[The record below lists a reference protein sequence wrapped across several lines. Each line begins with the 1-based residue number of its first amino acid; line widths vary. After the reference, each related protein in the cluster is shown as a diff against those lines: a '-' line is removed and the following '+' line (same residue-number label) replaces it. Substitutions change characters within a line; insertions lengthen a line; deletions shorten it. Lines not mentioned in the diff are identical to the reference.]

1 MTRLDAPTR
10 DLGEEVVERVVAA
23 RDDQNTLL
31 GEAAVEVADD
41 LHDHVGLAG
50 ARRPHH
56 QRQSRAHS
64 AADGLH
70 LRGREAER
78 VFHDGVG
85 ERGQFGRSVGVC
97 VGRSICGDDNLL
109 RFLLA
114 FLIVRRES
122 DTERR
127 LRRRLRQFLAAL
139 RPERHHI
146 LRKRLHHMSRIHK
159 SVGEVDRRSLRR
171 HSRVLRSSRVSESQQ
186 HSLQPSRHR
195 SLSLGGHLQLSRR
208 RQHGLEGVAGGV
220 ASHQQVEGGVG
231 VFDLP
236 FRHARHVPLVLRRV
250 QSHLQPPLLPRT
262 LLADVRRRRVVER
275 NALFILHADHL
286 APADDENSLL
296 LQEINTV
303 DVADGNRD
311 FFPQL
316 LSEGILVFVAIS
328 GDHMDEEENGMFSNT
343 LPALSPFSL
352 QPPNTKHH
360 LSRHL
365 PRDRLSHAGTS
376 HGGERKAG

>member
-1 MTRLDAPTR
+1 MQRLQLGLRTSAGHRALEQLDARNDDGGEEGGGGLAGVSHVLQTAEAACESLHGLQQLLAALETVVHAAEATEVGVALQLTLAEPQSQHMTRLDAPTR

-56 QRQSRAHS
+56 QRQARAHS

-78 VFHDGVG
+78 VFHDRVG

-127 LRRRLRQFLAAL
+127 LRRRLRQLLAIL

-208 RQHGLEGVAGGV
+208 RQHGLEGVAGRV
-220 ASHQQVEGGVG
+220 TSHQQVEGGVG

-262 LLADVRRRRVVER
+262 LLADVRR
-275 NALFILHADHL
+275 
-286 APADDENSLL
+286 
-296 LQEINTV
+296 
-303 DVADGNRD
+303 
-311 FFPQL
+311 
-316 LSEGILVFVAIS
+316 
-328 GDHMDEEENGMFSNT
+328 
-343 LPALSPFSL
+343 
-352 QPPNTKHH
+352 
-360 LSRHL
+360 
-365 PRDRLSHAGTS
+365 
-376 HGGERKAG
+376 